1 MWRLL
6 FRLYVCFSLLLENS
20 VVVVVVVVEA
30 VVVAAHPSWQ
40 SDTIRLVGSV
50 I

>member
-20 VVVVVVVVEA
+20 VVVVVVVEA